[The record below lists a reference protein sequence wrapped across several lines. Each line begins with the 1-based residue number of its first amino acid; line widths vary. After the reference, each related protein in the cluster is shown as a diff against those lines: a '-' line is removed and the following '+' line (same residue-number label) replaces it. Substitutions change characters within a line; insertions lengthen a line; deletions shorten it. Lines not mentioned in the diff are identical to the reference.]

1 MSAGATGPRIWR
13 VLGDKRG
20 DNGQVEMIAEA
31 LLRERGWP
39 SELRHLEMQ
48 PQWVLGKPP
57 VAASLA
63 HLDMGRSDAL
73 TPPWPD
79 LILTSGRRPA
89 NAALWIKAQSG
100 GRTRI
105 LLVGKPSGMTDRFD
119 LIITSA
125 ETLIAPLPN
134 VLHIGLPL
142 MRVDP
147 VRLEEGRAQW
157 QARFGALPRP
167 LVAFLIGGPTN
178 PFVFDASVT
187 ERLRRRITAVLAEG
201 GTPYVIGSRRTP
213 KGFVAALAEGMQ
225 GHVQRFDWHAP
236 EGENPYAGLLAL
248 GDRFVVTGD
257 SISMQ
262 LEVVRLGKPLEILPL
277 PTGGFAT
284 LDHARRQ
291 AASWLFQP
299 PADEGMA
306 ERARTALAR
315 LLYRLRLMP
324 QTRHFPR
331 FHQSLIARGLATWI
345 GEGGPFEAADNAAIA
360 TDSDMARILARIDR
374 ILPEGLPRS

>member
-1 MSAGATGPRIWR
+1 MGAGATGPRIWR

-20 DNGQVEMIAEA
+20 DNGQVEMIADA
-31 LLRERGWP
+31 LASARGWQ

-48 PQWVLGKPP
+48 PQWVLGKPR

-63 HLDMGRSDAL
+63 HIDLGRSDAL

-79 LILTSGRRPA
+79 LVLTSGRRPA

-100 GRTRI
+100 GRARI
-105 LLVGKPSGMTDRFD
+105 VLVGKPSGMMDRFD
-119 LIITSA
+119 LIVTSA
-125 ETLIAPLPN
+125 ETLPAPFPN

-147 VRLEEGRAQW
+147 ARLDEGRAEW
-157 QARFGALPRP
+157 QAALAPLPRP

-178 PFVFDASVT
+178 PFVYDARVT
-187 ERLRRRITAVLAEG
+187 ARLRARIAQVLAEG
-201 GTPYVIGSRRTP
+201 GTPYVVGSRRTP
-213 KGFVAALAEGMQ
+213 EGFIAALTEGQ
-225 GHVQRFDWHAP
+225 AGDVSRFDWHAP
-236 EGENPYAGLLAL
+236 EGGNPYAGLLAL
-248 GDRFVVTGD
+248 ADRFVVTGD

-262 LEVVRLGKPLEILPL
+262 VEVARIGKPLEILPL
-277 PTGGFAT
+277 PAGGLGG

-299 PADEGMA
+299 PRDGAAG
-306 ERARTALAR
+306 ERARIALAR
-315 LLYRLRLMP
+315 ALYRLRLMP

-331 FHQSLIARGLATWI
+331 FHQTLIARGLATWI
-345 GEGGPFEAADNAAIA
+345 GETGPAARADTA
-360 TDSDMARILARIDR
+360 TETDADMARILARIDR
-374 ILPEGLPRS
+374 LLPREAQ